1 MRFVNA
7 GDVASARAL
16 MDKLKDNGK
25 ADVMHFTIMLKGCDD
40 SAEIRHVIETEMPAA
55 GVKPNVVTF
64 TTLVARL
71 MFEGDLA
78 GARRVVEEDMPA
90 AGVKPNDRTLKAIS
104 KSDYELSKMRTSS
117 LRRMVEAGD
126 VESAR
131 ALMDKLKVNG
141 KANI

>member
-1 MRFVNA
+1 
-7 GDVASARAL
+7 
-16 MDKLKDNGK
+16 
-25 ADVMHFTIMLKGCDD
+25 
-40 SAEIRHVIETEMPAA
+40 
-55 GVKPNVVTF
+55 
-64 TTLVARL
+64 
-71 MFEGDLA
+71 
-78 GARRVVEEDMPA
+78 MPA

-141 KANI
+141 KANIMQFNVMLQVCEGSGEMRRVIETEMPAAGLKPNVFTFTTLVQKLMFEGGFGRGAARRGEGDACGGSEAKRAYLENAQHI